1 MGLEDSSKLSVI
13 ADGAPWIWEQAKRR
27 LSPHASWCVD
37 VYHVSEDIHHCGKA
51 MFGEGEPARSWAE
64 KQLGELLK
72 LSGPKFIATL
82 DERIRLCVAQKDRDA
97 LDRLRGYLAAN
108 RDRMWYS
115 DRLREGK
122 PIGSGA
128 IEGACKKIGSD

>member
-1 MGLEDSSKLSVI
+1 MRENAI
-13 ADGAPWIWEQAKRR
+13 A
-27 LSPHASWCVD
+27 L
-37 VYHVSEDIHHCGKA
+37 
-51 MFGEGEPARSWAE
+51 GEGEPARSWAE